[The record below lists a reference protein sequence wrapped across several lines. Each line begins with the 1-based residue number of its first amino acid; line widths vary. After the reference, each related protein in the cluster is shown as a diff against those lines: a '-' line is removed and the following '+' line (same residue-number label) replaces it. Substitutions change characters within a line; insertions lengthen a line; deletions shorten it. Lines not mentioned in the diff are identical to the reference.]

1 MQNLT
6 PTPLASRPASS
17 PLQRIL
23 GRSIRVRLILGATL
37 VLTAFVAVAGW
48 AVQRAH
54 TDSVRAAHFA
64 QLQSTVYLLL
74 AGAEVDA
81 DGALVMPPS
90 FPEPRLSL
98 PGSGLYASV
107 HNSGRDTAWR
117 SASTVNLSPPFL
129 RDIPVGEW
137 RFDSP
142 AANGR
147 DYLAVAYG
155 VRWAVGTRTVVL
167 ELSVLEDGAGFR
179 REVSAFAR
187 TLWAWLGGAGLLLLL
202 SQAVLLQWGLSPLR
216 RVAGEVRRIERG
228 EQIEIEQHYPSEI
241 AALTDNLNALIRQE
255 RVRQTRFKEA
265 LSFLAH
271 SLKTPLSVLRGAMD
285 EPDQLRATVAEQVRR
300 MDDIVQHQLGRAGA
314 SGTARFVPYLRL
326 APILARVRDALVKVH
341 AGKALTFTLDCP
353 QDLQWR
359 IDEGDAFEMLG
370 NLMDNASKWARQHVA
385 VQVSRHAQGLT
396 VRIDDDGPGFPENP
410 ESVLQLH
417 VRGDEQVPGHGV
429 GLAVVNDLV
438 TSHQGILVLTRSP
451 WGGARVEILL
461 PAR

>member
-1 MQNLT
+1 M
-6 PTPLASRPASS
+6 ASS
-17 PLQRIL
+17 LLQRIL

-37 VLTAFVAVAGW
+37 VLTAFVAAAGW

-54 TDSVRAAHFA
+54 TDSVRTAHFA

-74 AGAEVDA
+74 AGAEVDT

-90 FPEPRLSL
+90 FPEPRLSM

-107 HNSGRDTAWR
+107 RNLGRDTAWR
-117 SASTVNLSPPFL
+117 SASTVNVSPPFP
-129 RDIPVGEW
+129 RNVPVGEW

-142 AANGR
+142 AADGR
-147 DYLAVAYG
+147 DYLTVAYG
-155 VRWAVGTRTVVL
+155 VRWTIGARAVVL
-167 ELSVLEDGAGFR
+167 ELSVLEDGASFR
-179 REVSAFAR
+179 REISAFAR
-187 TLWAWLGGAGLLLLL
+187 TLWTWLGGAGLLLLL
-202 SQAVLLQWGLSPLR
+202 SQAALLQWGLSPLR
-216 RVAGEVRRIERG
+216 RVAGEIQRIERG
-228 EQIEIEQHYPSEI
+228 EQVEIQQHYPSEI
-241 AALTDNLNALIRQE
+241 AALTDNINTLIRQE

-285 EPDQLRATVAEQVRR
+285 EPGQLRRIVAEQVRR

-326 APILARVRDALVKVH
+326 APILARVRDALAKVH
-341 AGKALTFTLDCP
+341 AGKTLTFTLDCP
-353 QDLQWR
+353 DDLEWR
-359 IDEGDAFEMLG
+359 IDDGDAFEMLG
-370 NLMDNASKWARQHVA
+370 NLMDNASKWART
-385 VQVSRHAQGLT
+385 QVSAQISLDEQGLT
-396 VRIDDDGPGFPENP
+396 LRVDDDGPGFPENP
-410 ESVLQLH
+410 ATVLQLH

-438 TSHQGILVLTRSP
+438 TSHQGTLVLTRSP
-451 WGGARVEILL
+451 WGGARVEITL

>member
-167 ELSVLEDGAGFR
+167 ELSVLEDGAQENEVVEIGLPYFGGVSSPQLKTVHPLGKSPVLEDGAGFR

-202 SQAVLLQWGLSPLR
+202 SQAVLLQWGL
-216 RVAGEVRRIERG
+216 
-228 EQIEIEQHYPSEI
+228 
-241 AALTDNLNALIRQE
+241 
-255 RVRQTRFKEA
+255 
-265 LSFLAH
+265 
-271 SLKTPLSVLRGAMD
+271 
-285 EPDQLRATVAEQVRR
+285 
-300 MDDIVQHQLGRAGA
+300 
-314 SGTARFVPYLRL
+314 
-326 APILARVRDALVKVH
+326 
-341 AGKALTFTLDCP
+341 
-353 QDLQWR
+353 
-359 IDEGDAFEMLG
+359 
-370 NLMDNASKWARQHVA
+370 
-385 VQVSRHAQGLT
+385 
-396 VRIDDDGPGFPENP
+396 
-410 ESVLQLH
+410 
-417 VRGDEQVPGHGV
+417 
-429 GLAVVNDLV
+429 
-438 TSHQGILVLTRSP
+438 
-451 WGGARVEILL
+451 
-461 PAR
+461 

>member
-1 MQNLT
+1 MDDLT
-6 PTPLASRPASS
+6 PTPPPPRPAAS

-23 GRSIRVRLILGATL
+23 GRSIRARLIVGATL
-37 VLTAFVAVAGW
+37 VLIAFVAVAGW

-81 DGALVMPPS
+81 EGALVMPPS

-107 HNSGRDTAWR
+107 RNTARDTAWR
-117 SASTVNLSPPFL
+117 SASTVNVRPPFL
-129 RDIPVGEW
+129 HDIPVGEW

-142 AANGR
+142 VANGR

-155 VRWAVGTRTVVL
+155 VRWAIGTSAVVL
-167 ELSVLEDGAGFR
+167 ELSVLEDGASFR

-187 TLWAWLGGAGLLLLL
+187 TLWTWLGGAGLLLLL
-202 SQAVLLQWGLSPLR
+202 SQAALLQWGLSPLR
-216 RVAGEVRRIERG
+216 RVAGEIQRIERG
-228 EQIEIEQHYPSEI
+228 EQVGIQQYYPSEI
-241 AALTDNLNALIRQE
+241 AALTDNLNTLIRQE

-271 SLKTPLSVLRGAMD
+271 SLKTPLSVLRGAID
-285 EPDQLRATVAEQVRR
+285 EPEQLRATVADQVQR

-314 SGTARFVPYLRL
+314 SGTARFVPFLRL

-341 AGKALTFTLDCP
+341 AGKALAFTLDCP
-353 QDLQWR
+353 EDLEWR
-359 IDEGDAFEMLG
+359 IDEGDAFEILG
-370 NLMDNASKWARQHVA
+370 NLLDNASKWARQQVA
-385 VQVSRHAQGLT
+385 VQVSRNEHGLML
-396 VRIDDDGPGFPENP
+396 RIDDDGPGFPENP
-410 ESVLQLH
+410 AAVLQLH

-438 TSHQGILVLTRSP
+438 TSHQGTMVLTHSP
-451 WGGARVEILL
+451 WGGARVEILM